1 MKLTPVEKAH
11 LNKMID
17 SQTFFG
23 MPIEE
28 VTAELLEAIDT
39 EEARVLYIVASMLGL
54 EVRDK
59 QSYDHYPYEA
69 EEYLKKF
76 RLQQ

>member
-1 MKLTPVEKAH
+1 MKLSPLERVH

-23 MPIEE
+23 IPIEE
-28 VTAELLEAIDT
+28 VTEELLEAIDT
-39 EEARVLYIVASMLGL
+39 DEARVLYIVASMLGL
-54 EVRDK
+54 EARDK
-59 QSYDHYPYEA
+59 ESYDHFPYEA

-76 RLQQ
+76 RLHQ

>member
-1 MKLTPVEKAH
+1 MKLSSLERAH

-23 MPIEE
+23 IPIEE

-39 EEARVLYIVASMLGL
+39 DEARVLYIVACMLGL

-59 QSYDHYPYEA
+59 ESFDHYPYEA
-69 EEYLKKF
+69 EAYLKKF
-76 RLQQ
+76 MLQQ